1 MKRILTVVAATGILL
16 AACKKGDSGNP
27 ATPPLSASLD
37 GTYKM
42 VSAIRY
48 TEDSLLYV
56 NGDISSTKYYDT
68 AFAFAG
74 TAIIAGA
81 NITASSLWYKF
92 NESSSQKIYIKA
104 AGTTTVTNTSI
115 VGNLAIPETSSGSFT
130 VKSTDS
136 LSTVGAPA
144 SALFF
149 INGNFKGSTYKY
161 TFSGGLL
168 TITGASYTPDTGG
181 FVAPHAVRM
190 NTTVIYQKQ

>member
-1 MKRILTVVAATGILL
+1 MKRIVTVAVTAGILL
-16 AACKKGDSGNP
+16 AACKKGDSGSSP
-27 ATPPLSASLD
+27 APAPSATME

-42 VSAIRY
+42 VSGIRY

-56 NGDISSTKYYDT
+56 NGDITSVKYYDT
-68 AFAFAG
+68 AFAFSG
-74 TAIIAGA
+74 TALITSS

-92 NESSSQKIYIKA
+92 NESSVQKVYVKS
-104 AGTTTVTNTSI
+104 GNTTTVTNTSI
-115 VGNLAIPETSSGSFT
+115 TGNLVIPETSSGTFA

-136 LSTVGAPA
+136 LSIAGAPF
-144 SALFF
+144 SAFLFV
-149 INGNFKGSTYKY
+149 NANFKYNTFKY

-190 NTTVIYQKQ
+190 TTTVIYQKQ